1 MPDRP
6 KLFQNSQAIEK
17 GLSDFH
23 KMCLTVMEIIQ
34 CQSYKTFSNGAF
46 INDL

>member
-1 MPDRP
+1 MPNRP
-6 KLFQNSQAIEK
+6 KSFQNSQAVEK